1 MPQLYNFRPPARM
14 ETSGIVFLTREWG
27 NLRSVD
33 LYYPQVF
40 DIAFGYHDGCSTP
53 GDLVVCPADNL
64 DIVRSSGG
72 FGPTYVLDL
81 VYYPG
86 GSGDL
91 RNIKRNDIFFIAN
104 KENSGD
110 PKPYNLYRY
119 KIFQIYG
126 TPASGSATVGV
137 EYVSDSSGIG
147 NSDPA
152 DHYLD
157 CTYDG
162 YGYTL
167 YCGRVLSISR
177 EVNTSFLS
185 DL

>member
-14 ETSGIVFLTREWG
+14 ETSGIGFLTREWG

-40 DIAFGYHDGCSTP
+40 DIAFGYHAGCSTP

-91 RNIKRNDIFFIAN
+91 RNVKRNDIFFIAN

-110 PKPYNLYRY
+110 PKPRDPRRLLCAGRAVTTD
-119 KIFQIYG
+119 G
-126 TPASGSATVGV
+126 TANERTG
-137 EYVSDSSGIG
+137 EK
-147 NSDPA
+147 
-152 DHYLD
+152 
-157 CTYDG
+157 
-162 YGYTL
+162 
-167 YCGRVLSISR
+167 RQRSISCH
-177 EVNTSFLS
+177 F
-185 DL
+185 